1 MLMLPLSVITVIVA
15 AALLLAVA
23 TGRVTEPD
31 AASAQR
37 VALQWSGAELAD
49 APRRDGDGWEVDVR
63 RADGSLVEIKLGPR
77 LELREL
83 DEERSAGGAA
93 AHDEVT
99 GLLRTRAIDAA
110 RAVSGPGTARSVER
124 ERDGSIE
131 VDVVAKDRSIV
142 EVELDSELRVT
153 DIDEEDLYDE

>member
-1 MLMLPLSVITVIVA
+1 MLPA
-15 AALLLAVA
+15 ATA
-23 TGRVTEPD
+23 TDGKSTS
-31 AASAQR
+31 AAQTDRSSRSSSAR
-37 VALQWSGAELAD
+37 
-49 APRRDGDGWEVDVR
+49 
-63 RADGSLVEIKLGPR
+63 GSSS
-77 LELREL
+77 EL